1 MFFLDGSVP
10 SCSRLA
16 NFSRAL
22 RFRNILSPRASC
34 RRRHFALAANSI
46 AGSPQSKRFAAGA
59 KSVLAT
65 RFTGRV
71 RLLIRSPA
79 LLWSGPPRDTNFFS
93 ARYNQLA
100 RRGKSCGCF
109 NRCSDYR
116 GNIFPRTRSRRSA
129 QNRTQVYLDLCNIG
143 LVFPRSFFES
153 AESNI
158 AKRALD
164 VGIQF
169 NRERVRP
176 ICRSAFG
183 RSWIHNFI
191 FNRLDLDR
199 RAVAD
204 SLALAADR
212 FARRLDFYQRCV
224 Q

>member
-1 MFFLDGSVP
+1 MFFLGGSVP
-10 SCSRLA
+10 GCSRLA

-46 AGSPQSKRFAAGA
+46 AGSPQPKRFAAGA
-59 KSVLAT
+59 KSALAT

-71 RLLIRSPA
+71 RLLILSPA

-158 AKRALD
+158 AKRDLD
-164 VGIQF
+164 VGI
-169 NRERVRP
+169 
-176 ICRSAFG
+176 
-183 RSWIHNFI
+183 
-191 FNRLDLDR
+191 
-199 RAVAD
+199 
-204 SLALAADR
+204 
-212 FARRLDFYQRCV
+212 
-224 Q
+224 